1 MICEKVLGNLKED
14 KFKNLSYDYV
24 DIEWHEAFK
33 KLHKKVTHSG
43 REIGIRFDNEILT
56 KGLKQDD
63 VIYADENMVIVVN
76 IPPCEVIV
84 AKAEDYCL
92 IPKLCYEIGN
102 RHATLFY
109 GDSDMEFITPYNEPM
124 FEMLNKIHRHKNGE
138 CVRVKAEKKVL
149 KLNFDKAISSSINNH
164 TH

>member
-1 MICEKVLGNLKED
+1 MLCEKVLGKLNED

-56 KGLKQDD
+56 RGLKQDD
-63 VIYADENMVIVVN
+63 VIYADEHMVIVVN

-84 AKAEDYCL
+84 AEAEDACL

-109 GDSDMEFITPYNEPM
+109 GNNDMQFITPYNEPM
-124 FEMLNKIHRHKNGE
+124 LEMLNKIHRHKDGG
-138 CVRVKAEKKVL
+138 CVRVKAERKVI
-149 KLNFDKAISSSINNH
+149 KLNFDMAISATINNH